1 MGILCQS
8 PYWGSPSIFLLA
20 RPVLLIDARNIDID
34 PQTELFQHISL
45 QICRGSS
52 ELEIT
57 GAGVVARI
65 CFSKLP
71 RINRNGYCE

>member
-1 MGILCQS
+1 M
-8 PYWGSPSIFLLA
+8 FLLA
-20 RPVLLIDARNIDID
+20 TLAISTSIRCFNI
-34 PQTELFQHISL
+34 PPYKFA
-45 QICRGSS
+45 RGSS

-57 GAGVVARI
+57 GVEVVVHI